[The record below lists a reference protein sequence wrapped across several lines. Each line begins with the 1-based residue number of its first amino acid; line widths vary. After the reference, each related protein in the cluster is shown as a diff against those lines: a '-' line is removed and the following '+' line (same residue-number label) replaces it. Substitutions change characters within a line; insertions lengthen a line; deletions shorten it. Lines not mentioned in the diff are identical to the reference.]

1 MARTKGAKNRA
12 TIIAEQMVAAGM
24 NLKEAKVKAR
34 MQAAREKKAAL
45 RGDAEKKAT
54 KKTAKKTVEKVE
66 KKTRGKKATKEL
78 HPFVAGFNTT
88 TKSAWNKSQGTNS
101 RKFAIRAMCLMCV
114 GGSVKEV
121 KECSAEK
128 TCPLWKFRITG

>member
-12 TIIAEQMVAAGM
+12 TIIAEQMIAEGM
-24 NLKEAKVKAR
+24 TLKDAKVKAR

-45 RGDAEKKAT
+45 RGDAEKKTTKKAT
-54 KKTAKKTVEKVE
+54 KKTAEKTE
-66 KKTRGKKATKEL
+66 KKIRGRKTTKEM

-88 TKSAWNKSQGTNS
+88 TKSAWNKSQMTNS